1 MQSSIKKKKKKGKKR
16 KSNPKEVSKVFSA
29 GPTTCKPNA
38 GRLLVVQRLLQGIC
52 ALDARKRA
60 DVLRMSPL
68 AA

>member
-1 MQSSIKKKKKKGKKR
+1 MQSSIKKKKKGKKR
-16 KSNPKEVSKVFSA
+16 KSNPKEVSKAFSA
-29 GPTTCKPNA
+29 GPTTCKANA
-38 GRLLVVQRLLQGIC
+38 GRLLCVQRLLQGIC